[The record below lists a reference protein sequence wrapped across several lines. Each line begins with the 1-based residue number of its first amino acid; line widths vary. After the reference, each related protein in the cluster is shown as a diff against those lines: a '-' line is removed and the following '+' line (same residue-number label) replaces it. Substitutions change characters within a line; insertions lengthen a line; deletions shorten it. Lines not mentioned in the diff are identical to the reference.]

1 MSLEAVTT
9 ELLLH
14 NDRRL
19 LAAIPAVIDYA
30 GDHAG
35 LSQAARDDL
44 GIAAST
50 ACSEAFSLAGSN
62 GNADPV
68 IKMFITG
75 FPDRV
80 EIAIEHRGD
89 SSIGNHLKNLDRVE
103 SSIHSGISRTTLI
116 KYGAESKSEHR
127 S

>member
-14 NDRRL
+14 NDKRL

-30 GDHAG
+30 GERAS

-44 GIAAST
+44 QTATSA
-50 ACSEAFSLAGSN
+50 ACSEAFALAGKN
-62 GNADPV
+62 GNSDTV
-68 IKMFITG
+68 VKMFITG

-89 SSIGNHLKNLDRVE
+89 STIGNDLKNVDRVE
-103 SSIHSGISRTTLI
+103 SSTHSGISRTTLI
-116 KYGAESKSEHR
+116 KYGAASKFEHR